1 MEKNKM
7 EKRFLKGLLIL
18 NLLILLPIL
27 YRKPPIRDWIIVF
40 VYNGITNGIV
50 DMILTSRKV
59 IRYPVRFLPKKFR
72 IHILF
77 DFLIYPTFTVFYN
90 QLTKRDKPF
99 AVFYKL
105 ILFTIPF
112 YFIELWA
119 ERKTKLIEWKKGW
132 RWYYSFLSIILK
144 SLLTRLVIETLR
156 KLNFLTK

>member
-1 MEKNKM
+1 M

>member
-7 EKRFLKGLLIL
+7 EKRFLKGLLIV

-40 VYNGITNGIV
+40 VYNAITNGLV

-59 IRYPVRFLPKKFR
+59 IRYPVRFLPKIFK

-99 AVFYKL
+99 AVLYKL

-119 ERKTKLIEWKKGW
+119 ERKTKLIEWKKDW
-132 RWYYSFLSIILK
+132 KWYYSFLSIIFK
-144 SLLTRLVIETLR
+144 SLITRLVIEVLR
-156 KLNFLTK
+156 KMNFLTR

>member
-1 MEKNKM
+1 MKKNKM
-7 EKRFLKGLLIL
+7 EKQLLKGLLIV

-40 VYNGITNGIV
+40 VYNAITNGLV
-50 DMILTSRKV
+50 DMILTSHKV
-59 IRYPVRFLPKKFR
+59 IRYPVRFLPKKFK

-99 AVFYKL
+99 AVLYKL

-119 ERKTKLIEWKKGW
+119 ERKTKLIEWKKDW
-132 RWYYSFLSIILK
+132 KWYYSFLSIIFK
-144 SLLTRLVIETLR
+144 SLITRLVIEVLR
-156 KLNFLTK
+156 KMNFLTR